1 MVFTPQERDRLRQ
14 SLIEEA
20 RQDSRITAA
29 ALVGSV
35 ATDTEDRWSDID
47 LALRLAPGHLPGDVA
62 LSWTGLLRDTYGA
75 IAHTDVW
82 SASTLYRV
90 FLLPSS
96 LQVDVSFWPDQEFR
110 AAGGPISLA
119 FGEANDPAPPGPDP
133 SDKLVGM
140 AWLYALHVRSS
151 IARRRGLQAVSM
163 LNGMREQ
170 VVSLACLR
178 LGLPAYQGRGV
189 DRLPDALKRDL
200 EATLARTTAAA
211 EIARS
216 FDLLA
221 DLLAAQVSQ
230 FDAAAARDLVP
241 VLRELVRTS
250 TQHTD

>member
-1 MVFTPQERDRLRQ
+1 VVFTPQERDRLRQ

-29 ALVGSV
+29 ALVGSA

-47 LALRLAPGHLPGDVA
+47 LALRLAPGHLPCGVA
-62 LSWTGLLRDTYGA
+62 PSWTELLTDTYGA

-82 SASTLYRV
+82 SGSALYRV

-119 FGEANDPAPPGPDP
+119 FGDANDPAPPGPGRRDE
-133 SDKLVGM
+133 LLGM
-140 AWLYALHVRSS
+140 AWLHALHVRSS

-200 EATLARTTAAA
+200 EATLPRSTASAELAR
-211 EIARS
+211 R

-221 DLLAAQVSQ
+221 VLLAAEVSHL
-230 FDAAAARDLVP
+230 DGAAARDLVP

-250 TQHTD
+250 TQRTD